1 MVSGIIIE
9 TPLFTRIISD
19 LMSDDAYREL
29 QDALIRQPDKGDLIP
44 GAGGLLKVCWE
55 REGQGQR
62 GGVRMI
68 YYWVVA
74 NEQLRMLYAYAK
86 SQQEN
91 LTPDQLAVLRKIV
104 ESTVRRIS
112 TVAR

>member
-1 MVSGIIIE
+1 
-9 TPLFTRIISD
+9 
-19 LMSDDAYREL
+19 
-29 QDALIRQPDKGDLIP
+29 
-44 GAGGLLKVCWE
+44 
-55 REGQGQR
+55 
-62 GGVRMI
+62 MI

-74 NEQLRMLYAYAK
+74 NEQLRMLYAYVK